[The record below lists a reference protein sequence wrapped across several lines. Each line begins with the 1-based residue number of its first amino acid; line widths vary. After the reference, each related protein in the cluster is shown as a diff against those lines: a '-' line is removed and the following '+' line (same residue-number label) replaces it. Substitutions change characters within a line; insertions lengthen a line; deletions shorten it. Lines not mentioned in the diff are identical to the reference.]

1 LGDVVREVAHDGAV
15 DVGRGRRGKV
25 GGERGEVGRERRE
38 RAKEGGREVRRFGG
52 GQGVPAARKEKRR
65 WEREREREIS
75 VYFLFFYFIVRSL
88 KLVSAEVDHDE
99 R

>member
-1 LGDVVREVAHDGAV
+1 VVREVAHDGAV

-65 WEREREREIS
+65 WERERDIG
-75 VYFLFFYFIVRSL
+75 LFFIFLLYSQVFEASVCRSR
-88 KLVSAEVDHDE
+88 S
-99 R
+99 